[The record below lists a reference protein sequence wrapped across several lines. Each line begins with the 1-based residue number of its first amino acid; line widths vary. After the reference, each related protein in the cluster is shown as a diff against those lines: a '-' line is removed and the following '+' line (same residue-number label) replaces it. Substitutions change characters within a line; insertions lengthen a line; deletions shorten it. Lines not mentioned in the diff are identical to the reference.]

1 MPGYSAGIPVHKAII
16 VRHTPRD
23 FGRAVGGRN
32 TGAIPMNTASIS
44 KGLDYIGREGDFA
57 ERSDIEREPTTYD
70 EVLLDDRLDYI
81 GREGAYATRG
91 ADRQVDATYWDQHGP
106 RDRASIEAEMRS
118 AGGAYVDSIVTV
130 GREYAE
136 ALGIST
142 KEDMQRL
149 LRATW
154 SRNVER
160 WGAIRNPEDIR
171 WVACYHTDADRS
183 VHAHIF
189 TWSARGEIAPGYTVS
204 REGTRAGKEE
214 IYRVGYSCIRE
225 SRDVRRNLIRDLARF
240 EALRQLGRSVPEQ
253 DERRIA
259 ATAARNGLPYRLSRD
274 SDLSRQAASEARRMC
289 ERLEQTLK
297 QGHGRLSGNWQ
308 ANAIARDIVRL
319 LERESPAFRALSE
332 EHRACAELLADLKG
346 YGDSGFQRERRALVN
361 GERED
366 FLKRTSYGIVKGCV
380 PRDAAGRTRG
390 EQNRAYGRGP
400 SLERGL
406 MRDARRPLIAYKGPR
421 SRDLVSRAYGIP
433 LKQVRAMERDVSRMR
448 RLLSQARGRVPEERR
463 QECRSIAYDYAKHAA
478 SGSRFSERIA
488 QVAFERSKRG
498 GIDPKTAYD
507 EVHGRF
513 VHEFART
520 TMERIEREP
529 AEPSRYDT
537 PFSHTTLLELA
548 SVLESAARSLAY
560 SAVRGGMRGERDRS
574 LDRDRP
580 DREPL
585 L

>member
-1 MPGYSAGIPVHKAII
+1 MPGYSAGVPVHKAII

-23 FGRAVGGRN
+23 FGRAVGERN
-32 TGAIPMNTASIS
+32 TGAIPMKAGCVS

-57 ERSDIEREPTTYD
+57 ERSDIERRPTSYD

-81 GREGAYATRG
+81 GRAGTYAMRG
-91 ADRQVDATYWDQHGP
+91 AERQVDATYWDQHGP
-106 RDRASIEAEMRS
+106 RDRSSVEAEMRA

-130 GREYAE
+130 GREYME

-160 WGAIRNPEDIR
+160 WGVIRNPEDIR

-189 TWSARGEIAPGYTVS
+189 TWSAKGEISPGYTVS

-214 IYRVGYSCIRE
+214 IYRVGYSCIRQ

-240 EALRQLGRSVPEQ
+240 EALRQLGRSVPDQ
-253 DERRIA
+253 DERRIE
-259 ATAARNGLPYRLSRD
+259 ATAARNGLPYRLSRE
-274 SDLSRQAASEARRMC
+274 SDLSRQASREARRMC

-319 LERESPAFRALSE
+319 LERESPAFKALSE
-332 EHRACAELLADLKG
+332 EYRACAELLADLKG
-346 YGDSGFQRERRALVN
+346 YGDSGFQGERRALVN

-366 FLKRTSYGIVKGCV
+366 FLKRTSYGIVKGYA
-380 PRDAAGRTRG
+380 PRDGAGRVRDGHAATC
-390 EQNRAYGRGP
+390 GRKP
-400 SLERGL
+400 SLEQRL
-406 MRDARRPLIAYKGPR
+406 MREARRPLIVYKGR
-421 SRDLVSRAYGIP
+421 SSRDLVSRAYGIS
-433 LKQVRAMERDVSRMR
+433 LKEVRAMERDVSRIR
-448 RLLSQARGRVPEERR
+448 RLLSQARDGMPEERR
-463 QECRSIAYDYAKHAA
+463 RECQALAYDYAQRAA
-478 SGSRFSERIA
+478 SGSRLSEHIVQA
-488 QVAFERSKRG
+488 ASERSKRG
-498 GIDPKTAYD
+498 NIDPKAAYD
-507 EVHGRF
+507 EMRGRL
-513 VHEFART
+513 VREFARAT
-520 TMERIEREP
+520 LDRIERDP
-529 AEPSRYDT
+529 LNPSRYDAS
-537 PFSHTTLLELA
+537 FSHSALLELT

-560 SAVRGGMRGERDRS
+560 SAVRGGMRGERDRT

-580 DREPL
+580 DRSPL